1 MNDSTLPLFEGSHA
15 PPEVRR
21 TAEEMLPAFYADLR
35 RVARRERLR
44 FGGGSET
51 LQTTALVHEAFLRLR
66 QSPAFNDPAHFLRSA
81 ALAMR
86 HALINYVRDR
96 RTEKRGSGMT
106 PVSLDEATDV
116 AEEQA
121 EERLLAVH
129 DALTRLGA
137 LDERLEQIVECRF
150 FAGYSVEETAQA
162 LGLSERTVHRE
173 WVKARAWL
181 QQDLKSAGGPA

>member
-1 MNDSTLPLFEGSHA
+1 VNDSPPSLFEGSHA
-15 PPEVRR
+15 PPEVRQ
-21 TAEEMLPAFYADLR
+21 TASGMLPAFYADLR

-44 FGGGSET
+44 FGGTPET

-66 QSPAFNDPAHFLRSA
+66 QSPAFNDPAHFLRAA

-86 HALINYVRDR
+86 HALINTVRDR
-96 RTEKRGSGMT
+96 MTQKRGEG
-106 PVSLDEATDV
+106 VSAVPLEEAADV
-116 AEEQA
+116 AEVEV

-129 DALTRLGA
+129 DALTRLGD

-173 WVKARAWL
+173 WIKARAWL
-181 QQDLKSAGGPA
+181 QQELKSAAS